1 MFDFLLNEEEKAFW
15 DEVRDFVKTVPSQLL
30 RDMDAGKIE
39 TGRPFIEMAAARN
52 LLGARFPKGIR
63 RPGAKL
69 DGRSGGGGRGGGF
82 GQFPVLRLCHA
93 QYRRGGG

>member
-1 MFDFLLNEEEKAFW
+1 MFDFLLSEEERAFR

-52 LLGARFPKGIR
+52 LLGARFPEGIR
-63 RPGAKL
+63 RPGTEL
-69 DGRSGGGGRGGGF
+69 GGGGGGRGRSGGS
-82 GQFPVLRLCHA
+82 GQFLVLRLRHA
-93 QYRRGGG
+93 QHCRGGD